1 MDRRDLIRKYKET
14 PRPAG
19 VYRVQHVPSG
29 RTLLGSSPD
38 APAMLNRIRAQLR
51 MRSHPNRQLQDD
63 WESDGP
69 EAFLFE
75 VLDVLPPS
83 ESPTSDPA
91 RDLEMLEEL
100 WREKLELAAQAA
112 Y

>member
-1 MDRRDLIRKYKET
+1 MNRKELIRKYKET

-19 VYRVQHVPSG
+19 VYRVQHAPSG
-29 RTLLGSSPD
+29 RALLGSSPD

-51 MRSHPNRQLQDD
+51 MGGHPSRELQRD

-69 EAFLFE
+69 DAFSFE
-75 VLDVLPPS
+75 VLDVLTPS
-83 ESPTSDPA
+83 ESPDYDPTD
-91 RDLEMLEEL
+91 DLRMLEEL
-100 WREKLELAAQAA
+100 WLEKLGPLGT